1 MNLSPTNAF
10 SLLDKT
16 ILVTGASSGIGKG
29 IALLCA
35 ELGAK
40 LVVNG
45 RSESRLSE
53 TYDAL
58 QGSGHTQIV
67 GDLTEAS
74 TREMLSNASNYDGF
88 VSCAGSVL
96 MSPFRMTSEKYF
108 QEMMSVNFLAPI
120 SLAQK
125 LVFKKKLNKHASIVF
140 VTALSAR
147 ASPKATSAYAAS
159 KAALESASRS
169 MALELAPNI
178 RVNCIAPG
186 YVQTPLFNNLE
197 SETISM
203 GDLVPLGPLGASDIS
218 PAIVWLLSPA
228 SRWITRSTLTIDG
241 GLSLPMRL

>member
-16 ILVTGASSGIGKG
+16 ILVTGASSGIGKS

-35 ELGAK
+35 QLGAK
-40 LVVNG
+40 LVING
-45 RSESRLSE
+45 RNESRLSE

-58 QGSGHTQIV
+58 EGSGHIQII

-74 TREMLSNASNYDGF
+74 TKEMLSSTTNYDGF

-108 QEMMSVNFLAPI
+108 QEMMSVNFLAPV
-120 SLAQK
+120 SLTQK

-159 KAALESASRS
+159 KAALESTSRS
-169 MALELAPNI
+169 MALELAPTI

-203 GDLVPLGPLGASDIS
+203 GDLVPLGPLEASDIS
-218 PAIVWLLSPA
+218 PAIVWLLSSA